1 MTGLPLDS
9 PLVSTQWLADHL
21 GSPDLLV
28 VDATVRSTVDA
39 AGRRGYVSGHETYLL
54 QGHVPGAVFAD
65 LVDEFSDPA
74 GRYPFTRPDAERFAS
89 AASALGVGPDT
100 TVVVYDD
107 ALGQWASRLWWLLG
121 AFGHDA
127 VAVLDGGLGA
137 WRAQGRPLDVG
148 HVDPAPATFVAHERP
163 ERWASRDEV
172 AAVSDGRQP
181 GSLVCGVPAAE
192 FAGTEGPRA
201 RLGHIPGSISAP
213 AGRLVHRESGA
224 FLEAPALREL
234 LAPALGTTRVIA
246 YCHAGI
252 AAAADA
258 LALTV
263 AGHTDVA
270 IYDGSLSEWSADAD
284 APLATIDDAVRA

>member
-28 VDATVRSTVDA
+28 VDATVRSTVDP

-54 QGHVPGAVFAD
+54 EGHIPGAVFAD
-65 LVDEFSDPA
+65 LVDEFSDPH
-74 GRYPFTRPDAERFAS
+74 GRYPFSRPDAERFAA
-89 AASALGVGPDT
+89 AASALGVGADT

-107 ALGQWASRLWWLLG
+107 ALGQWASRLWWLFR
-121 AFGHDA
+121 AFGHEA
-127 VAVLDGGLGA
+127 VAVLDGGLSA
-137 WRAQGRPLDVG
+137 WRKEGRPLDLG
-148 HVDPAPATFVAHERP
+148 HIEPTPATFEAHEHP
-163 ERWASRDEV
+163 ERWASREEV
-172 AAVSDGRQP
+172 AAVSEGRQA
-181 GSLVCGVPAAE
+181 GSLVCGIPAAE

-213 AGRLVHRESGA
+213 AGRLVHRETGT
-224 FLEAPALREL
+224 FLEAPVLRDL
-234 LAPALGTTRVIA
+234 LAPALGSTRVIA

-263 AGHTDVA
+263 AGHADVA
-270 IYDGSLSEWSADAD
+270 IYDGSLSEWTADAD
-284 APLATIDDAVRA
+284 APLATIDDAVNA